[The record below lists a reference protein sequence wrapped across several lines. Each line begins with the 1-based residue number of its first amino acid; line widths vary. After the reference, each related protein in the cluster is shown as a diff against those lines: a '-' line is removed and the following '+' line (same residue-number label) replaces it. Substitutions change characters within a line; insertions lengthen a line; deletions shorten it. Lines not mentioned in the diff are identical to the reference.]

1 VSLCSRARA
10 QVLQLYEMLAVRHGI
25 MVVGLP
31 LAGKSAVLA
40 TLAAALS
47 ALAAAG
53 EPGPLFERV
62 DAVAINPKAVTME
75 ELYGAG
81 DRATQEWRVR
91 TRRPDAAAWDV
102 CACSPTVAE
111 LRSRMCLSV

>member
-1 VSLCSRARA
+1 
-10 QVLQLYEMLAVRHGI
+10 MLAVRHGI

-40 TLAAALS
+40 TLAAALG

-53 EPGPLFERV
+53 ESGPLFERV
-62 DAVAINPKAVTME
+62 DAVANNPKAVTLE

-91 TRRPDAAAWDV
+91 ARQGARRAHHAQRLVMSVRRVTENCSAAAWYV
-102 CACSPTVAE
+102 VT
-111 LRSRMCLSV
+111 CLSV

>member
-1 VSLCSRARA
+1 
-10 QVLQLYEMLAVRHGI
+10 VLQLYEMLAVRHGI

-40 TLAAALS
+40 TLAAALG

-53 EPGPLFERV
+53 ESGPLFERV

-91 TRRPDAAAWDV
+91 ARQGARRAHHAQRLVMSVRRVTENCSAAAWYV
-102 CACSPTVAE
+102 VT
-111 LRSRMCLSV
+111 CLSV